1 MKLRKNNKNW
11 EIDFTKIEI
20 FGTVF
25 LLLMGVG
32 MAVTT
37 IYDVGST
44 ASAIA
49 SNMTVAGTLNC
60 SDIINTSS
68 NVWAAA
74 GYFQDVNATDNL
86 NVTFGTVTNLHAT
99 TGKITTANVTH
110 ATITNPIFTTANGTH
125 ATIGTLY
132 GTLVSSTTLTD
143 GTATLTGGVL
153 SALTTLNVT
162 TSNATRSE
170 AVTFTDGTA
179 TLTAGALTGVT
190 ELNVSDSTIGTL
202 YNTQLNGTHATIGT
216 LYGTLGTLTTLTD
229 GTATLTAGDLTGVDD
244 MNVTDMNVSSS
255 IQLPTIMPSSIAG
268 MIYYNSTFDCLAYY
282 NSTDWKCS
290 NGTVLVG

>member
-132 GTLVSSTTLTD
+132 GTL
-143 GTATLTGGVL
+143 
-153 SALTTLNVT
+153 
-162 TSNATRSE
+162 
-170 AVTFTDGTA
+170 
-179 TLTAGALTGVT
+179 
-190 ELNVSDSTIGTL
+190 
-202 YNTQLNGTHATIGT
+202 
-216 LYGTLGTLTTLTD
+216 GTLTTLTD